1 MWFRVKFCILLFLS
15 TKIINN
21 GSKMS
26 ELVIFV
32 DKVLEQN
39 DKLKMIDSS
48 SIAYLGLLPNNIHD
62 SCINVIN
69 IKDELNNTCTNDSLQ
84 LDSSSQVKINVN
96 KTTKK
101 SKNRAKKCDK
111 HLDYIAENIELAL
124 KVSEV
129 YKIPSHFVLAIAM
142 HESGSGTSQIARN
155 KNNHHGI
162 RGNKK
167 IERWRSFR
175 SKEEGY
181 MFHGKIISNLLI
193 KLYKKDKRDI
203 DWDKITSR
211 DIARTPYAGEN
222 NFGYG
227 EELTNYIEL
236 YDIKQL
242 IINFKQNK
250 NLFFLTTT
258 NF

>member
-1 MWFRVKFCILLFLS
+1 
-15 TKIINN
+15 
-21 GSKMS
+21 MS

-48 SIAYLGLLPNNIHD
+48 SIAYIGALPNNIHD

-69 IKDELNNTCTNDSLQ
+69 IKNELNNTCINDSLQ
-84 LDSSSQVKINVN
+84 LDSSFQVRNKVN
-96 KTTKK
+96 QATKK
-101 SKNRAKKCDK
+101 SKNKVKKCDK

-129 YKIPSHFVLAIAM
+129 YKIPGHFVLAIAM
-142 HESGSGTSQIARN
+142 HESGSGTSEIARN

-162 RGNKK
+162 RGNKNV
-167 IERWRSFR
+167 ERWRSFK

-181 MFHGKIISNLLI
+181 MFHGRIISNLLI
-193 KLYKKDKRDI
+193 KLYKKDRREI
-203 DWDKITSR
+203 NWDKITSR

-222 NFGYG
+222 NFDYG
-227 EELTNYIEL
+227 DELNNYIES

-242 IINFKQNK
+242 ILNFKQN
-250 NLFFLTTT
+250 NNFLTTT